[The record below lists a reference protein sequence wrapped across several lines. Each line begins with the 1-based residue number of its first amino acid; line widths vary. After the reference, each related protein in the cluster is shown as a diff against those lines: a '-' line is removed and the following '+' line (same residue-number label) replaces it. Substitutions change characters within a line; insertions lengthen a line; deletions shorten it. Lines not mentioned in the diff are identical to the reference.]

1 MQQVNSNRWKKEE
14 IEYIKASYGAIPLE
28 TMAKRLGKTVN
39 AVRLFALRH
48 RLDSNHQLIKENR
61 FKKLLEHRFRH
72 LEDFTP
78 SRYFYQETGI
88 NQVRYGDLFYGRKSI
103 TPKEYKAVAAYFNIT
118 IAEAFDSLQ
127 LELFGNE

>member
-14 IEYIKASYGAIPLE
+14 IEYIKASYGTISLE
-28 TMAKRLGKTVN
+28 DMAKHLGKTVN

-78 SRYFYQETGI
+78 SRYFYKETGI
-88 NQVRYGDLFYGRKSI
+88 NQMRYGDLFYGRKSI

>member
-1 MQQVNSNRWKKEE
+1 MQQVKSNRWTEE
-14 IEYIKASYGAIPLE
+14 DIEYITENWGRMSPE
-28 TMAKRLGKTVN
+28 SMAAHIGKTAN
-39 AVRLFALRH
+39 AIRLYALRH

-88 NQVRYGDLFYGRKSI
+88 NQMRYGDLFYGRKSI